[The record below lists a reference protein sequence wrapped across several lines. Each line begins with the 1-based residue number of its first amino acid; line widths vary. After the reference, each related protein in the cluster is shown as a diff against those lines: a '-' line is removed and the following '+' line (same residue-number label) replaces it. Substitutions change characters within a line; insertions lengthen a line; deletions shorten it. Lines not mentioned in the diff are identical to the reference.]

1 MTSRDEITSQNH
13 RHTFYAS
20 YIWREAMGSEKNI
33 HWQANAMKDAQIVGE
48 EVTAKEEKEAAS

>member
-1 MTSRDEITSQNH
+1 
-13 RHTFYAS
+13 
-20 YIWREAMGSEKNI
+20 MGSEKNI